1 MADIPDY
8 VMIKIPGMGLGNNVK
23 QGSRPVGSV
32 WKTGRNGQLKVTNFS
47 LMEHVKQGNMSP
59 ATKED
64 YDKYHNRK
72 PDGPGPQ
79 VYAAEDVTPEVLAAR
94 QTLANAEAAAA
105 AKATEEAEE
114 ADDAPEPAII
124 PEGGRGVTQI
134 PDHTIVTDSE
144 GIPRRTVP
152 TENGVLKLSIDEYW
166 QHCAQDGK
174 KKKRVCPVTGKS
186 FGQKSGLF
194 YSGVEI

>member
-32 WKTGRNGQLKVTNFS
+32 WKTGRTGQLKVTNFS
-47 LMEHVKQGNMSP
+47 LMEHVRQGNMSP

-72 PDGPGPQ
+72 PEGPGPQ

-94 QTLANAEAAAA
+94 QALAAAEAAQA
-105 AKATEEAEE
+105 AEE
-114 ADDAPEPAII
+114 EEDEEEAPEPAII
-124 PEGGRGVTQI
+124 PEGGPGVQI
-134 PDHTIVTDSE
+134 ATHTIVTDSE
-144 GIPRRTVP
+144 GTPRRTVP

-166 QHCAQDGK
+166 QHCDVSGK
-174 KKKRVCPVTGKS
+174 KKRKCPVTGKA

-194 YSGVEI
+194 YSGVEL